1 MKKMTEESDKFVTKS
16 KKRASKWKKKPQV
29 DRIE

>member
-16 KKRASKWKKKPQV
+16 KKRATKWKKHTQI